1 MKTIRLQERHV
12 DRPASRPA
20 VGGNGDAGVRGTLYD
35 LLEGD
40 RSDGRLGRFVNR
52 ALVALILANV
62 AAVILESQLSV
73 QRVTPEF
80 FHGFEIASV
89 VIFTLEYLAR
99 LWAAPADPRY
109 QGSPPWRAR
118 LSYATSPLVV
128 IDLLAIAPFYLA
140 LLIPIDLRYLRAFRL
155 LRLLK
160 LSRYFDGLQI
170 FLKVIKA
177 EIGAISAA
185 LLTMFVLV
193 IISACLMFSLE
204 SQAQPQVFRSVVD
217 AIWWAVVTLTTVG
230 YGDVTPVTAGGKIL
244 AMVIM
249 LMGVATFA
257 LPAGILAARFSA
269 ELQERREKLRFEVA
283 EALSDGM
290 LDAGEEAELARLRAE
305 LGLSEDTLT
314 RLVELHGRTGHGFR
328 YCPQC
333 GEHLEAGR
341 SR

>member
-1 MKTIRLQERHV
+1 MKTFRVQEQQADGPV
-12 DRPASRPA
+12 DERDGH
-20 VGGNGDAGVRGTLYD
+20 GGEGGLRQALYD
-35 LLEGD
+35 LLEGE
-40 RSDGRLGRFVNR
+40 RAATPAGLFLNR

-62 AAVILESQLSV
+62 AAVILESQLS
-73 QRVTPEF
+73 RELVTPAF

-99 LWAAPADPRY
+99 LWAAPVDPRY
-109 QGSPPWRAR
+109 RALKPWRAR
-118 LSYATSPLVV
+118 LAHAATPLAVV
-128 IDLLAIAPFYLA
+128 DLLAIAPFYLA
-140 LLIPIDLRYLRAFRL
+140 LLAPIDLRYLRAFRL

-170 FLKVIKA
+170 FLKVIRA

-204 SQAQPQVFRSVVD
+204 SEAQPRVFGSVVD

-244 AMVIM
+244 AMGIM

-257 LPAGILAARFSA
+257 LPAGILAARFSE

-283 EALSDGM
+283 EALSDGV
-290 LDAGEEAELARLRAE
+290 LDAGEQAELAELRAE
-305 LGLSEDTLT
+305 LGLSQETLS
-314 RLVELHGRTGHGFR
+314 RLVELQGRTGHGFR
-328 YCPQC
+328 YCPRC
-333 GEHLEAGR
+333 GEHLDSAR
-341 SR
+341 CR